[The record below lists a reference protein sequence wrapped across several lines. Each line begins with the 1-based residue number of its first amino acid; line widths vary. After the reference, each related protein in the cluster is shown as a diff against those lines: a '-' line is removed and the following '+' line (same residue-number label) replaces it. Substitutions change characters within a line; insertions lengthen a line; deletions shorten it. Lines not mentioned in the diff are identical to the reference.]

1 MIQDFKK
8 GLKLLN
14 NKYMGFNKL
23 FLPDVDRLKSHLT
36 DIGEEEFG
44 KHWLR
49 RLQKADAI
57 LGSVESNKFL
67 KPFTD
72 VAYNNSKLISAKNE
86 TITDIK
92 K

>member
-1 MIQDFKK
+1 
-8 GLKLLN
+8 
-14 NKYMGFNKL
+14 MGFNKL
-23 FLPDVDRLKSHLT
+23 ILPDIERLKSHLA
-36 DIGEEEFG
+36 DLGEEEFG

-57 LGSVESNKFL
+57 MGSVESDKFL

-72 VAYNNSKLISAKNE
+72 KAYNESKLNFAQNE
-86 TITDIK
+86 NFTEIK

>member
-1 MIQDFKK
+1 
-8 GLKLLN
+8 
-14 NKYMGFNKL
+14 MGFNKL
-23 FLPDVDRLKSHLT
+23 ILPDIERLKNHL
-36 DIGEEEFG
+36 IELGEEEFG

-57 LGSVESNKFL
+57 MGSVESDKFL

-72 VAYNNSKLISAKNE
+72 KAYNESKLNFAQNE
-86 TITDIK
+86 NFTEIK

>member
-1 MIQDFKK
+1 
-8 GLKLLN
+8 
-14 NKYMGFNKL
+14 MGFNKL
-23 FLPDVDRLKSHLT
+23 ILPDVDRLKSHLA
-36 DIGEEEFG
+36 DLGEEEFG

-57 LGSVESNKFL
+57 MGSIESNKFL

-72 VAYNNSKLISAKNE
+72 IAYNKSNSMSAQNE
-86 TITDIK
+86 ATTEIK

>member
-1 MIQDFKK
+1 
-8 GLKLLN
+8 
-14 NKYMGFNKL
+14 MGFNKL
-23 FLPDVDRLKSHLT
+23 FLPEVSRLQEHLENL
-36 DIGEEEFG
+36 GEEEFG

-57 LGSVESNKFL
+57 IGSTKSNDFL

-72 VAYNNSKLISAKNE
+72 RAYNESNSMLVQNE
-86 TITDIK
+86 VITEIK

>member
-1 MIQDFKK
+1 
-8 GLKLLN
+8 
-14 NKYMGFNKL
+14 MGFNKL
-23 FLPDVDRLKSHLT
+23 FLPDVERLNGHLA
-36 DIGEEEFG
+36 DLGEEEFG

-57 LGSVESNKFL
+57 LGSVESDKFL

-72 VAYNNSKLISAKNE
+72 RAYNNSKLISEKNE

>member
-1 MIQDFKK
+1 
-8 GLKLLN
+8 
-14 NKYMGFNKL
+14 MGFNKL
-23 FLPDVDRLKSHLT
+23 FLPEVSRLREHLEN
-36 DIGEEEFG
+36 IGEEEFG

-57 LGSVESNKFL
+57 IGSVESDKFL

-72 VAYNNSKLISAKNE
+72 KAYNNSKLIFAQNE
-86 TITDIK
+86 NFTEIK

>member
-1 MIQDFKK
+1 
-8 GLKLLN
+8 L
-14 NKYMGFNKL
+14 
-23 FLPDVDRLKSHLT
+23 
-36 DIGEEEFG
+36 GEEEFG

-57 LGSVESNKFL
+57 LGSVESDKFL

-72 VAYNNSKLISAKNE
+72 RAYNNSKLISEKNE